1 MITNV
6 LPLSETSVSLKWEV
20 KAKKSEQLILTRY
33 VVQISEDNFQF
44 DVREWPGKYSSVN
57 KQFKDF
63 LIKNIT
69 FLFKI
74 KAQYH
79 EFVSGKY

>member
-20 KAKKSEQLILTRY
+20 QAKKSEQLILTRY

-44 DVREWPGKYSSVN
+44 DVREWPGKYSSLN
-57 KQFKDF
+57 K
-63 LIKNIT
+63 
-69 FLFKI
+69 
-74 KAQYH
+74 
-79 EFVSGKY
+79 

>member
-57 KQFKDF
+57 K
-63 LIKNIT
+63 
-69 FLFKI
+69 
-74 KAQYH
+74 
-79 EFVSGKY
+79 